1 MTKKQRPKRA
11 FDWRTHSRP
20 ARLLTPAQ
28 EAAFAGGFLA
38 PVLAWATVDP
48 RTRFEVRARSAA
60 LYHRGVSLCRV
71 GGDAPFEAELEST
84 DATPSY
90 QVSLMNDEAVVD
102 LVRRLDEL
110 RGKVDDLL
118 DSGEQ
123 SRNHRSYSAALATGN
138 AGGDLTRDALVA
150 VDLEYA
156 LGRRRFDLV
165 ALMRSDGVT
174 GPGGF
179 ASPDL
184 AFVDVRVP
192 GQTLRGA
199 AGLSA
204 LADDLADFAKALCG
218 EHVRRSCTEVQG
230 LLAQKIRLGL
240 LPEELGVR
248 SIAGGM
254 PHLVVVF
261 AEREVD
267 GPGDDEAIV
276 ELHDRL
282 ASRHYPT
289 MRLHFAHVVLA
300 SEDGEGLAVS
310 QSDLMDYRSF
320 KAYRRARSR

>member
-1 MTKKQRPKRA
+1 MAKKQHPKRA
-11 FDWRTHSRP
+11 FDWRTHTRP
-20 ARLLTPAQ
+20 VRLLTPAQ
-28 EAAFAGGFLA
+28 EEAFAGGLLA
-38 PVLAWATVDP
+38 PVLAWAMTDP

-71 GGDAPFEAELEST
+71 GGDAPFETELEST
-84 DATPSY
+84 NATSVHRMPLTSG
-90 QVSLMNDEAVVD
+90 EAVED

-110 RGKVDDLL
+110 RGHVDELL
-118 DSGEQ
+118 DSGDQ
-123 SRNHRSYSAALATGN
+123 ARNHRSYSAALAAGN
-138 AGGDLTRDALVA
+138 AGGDLARDALVV

-165 ALMRSDGVT
+165 ALLRSDGVT

-184 AFVDVRVP
+184 AFVDVRAP
-192 GQTLRGA
+192 GQALKGA

-204 LADDLADFAKALCG
+204 LADDLADFAKALSG
-218 EHVRRSCTEVQG
+218 EHVRRSRREVQE
-230 LLAQKIRLGL
+230 LVAQKIRLGL
-240 LPEELGVR
+240 LPEELDVR
-248 SIAGGM
+248 SIADGT

-261 AEREVD
+261 AERGVD
-267 GPGDDEAIV
+267 GPGDDEAII

-289 MRLHFAHVVLA
+289 MRLHFAHVVRA
-300 SEDGEGLAVS
+300 PEDGEGPAVS